1 MLDPRHKKV
10 KTILISQPKPEGR
23 SPYALIERKYKLKID
38 FRPFINVEEI
48 SAIEFKQQRISILN
62 HDAVIFTSK
71 NSMDHYFGLCEKMRL
86 RVPDITKYFC
96 VSEAIA
102 HYLQNFITYRKRK
115 IFIGEQSFASLIPLM
130 KKFPESKFLYPCS
143 NVLKER
149 PNPSLEKS
157 GLEYTKAQMY
167 KVVCSDL
174 SDLCDV
180 KYDVL
185 VFFSPTGITSL
196 KQNFPDFEQN
206 ETRIAVFGKTTLNSL
221 KENKLIADIVVP
233 SKTATSMSMALD
245 QYIKE
250 ANKRRK

>member
-1 MLDPRHKKV
+1 MGEPKFKKV
-10 KTILISQPKPEGR
+10 KSILISQPKPEGR
-23 SPYALIERKYKLKID
+23 SPYSLIERKYKLKID

-48 SAIEFKQQRISILN
+48 TAIEFKQQRISILN
-62 HDAVIFTSK
+62 HDSVIFTSK

-86 RVPDITKYFC
+86 RVPETTKYFC

-143 NVLKER
+143 NILKER
-149 PNPSLEKS
+149 PNPSLENS

-174 SDLCDV
+174 SDLMDV
-180 KYDVL
+180 KYDIL
-185 VFFSPTGITSL
+185 VFFSPTGIKSL
-196 KQNFPDFEQN
+196 KQNFPNFEQK
-206 ETRIAVFGKTTLNSL
+206 ETRIAVFGKTTLDSVKDNNL
-221 KENKLIADIVVP
+221 KADIKVP
-233 SKTATSMSMALD
+233 NKTASSMSMALD
-245 QYIKE
+245 QYIKL

>member
-1 MLDPRHKKV
+1 MGEPKFKKV
-10 KTILISQPKPEGR
+10 KSILISQPKPEGR
-23 SPYALIERKYKLKID
+23 SPYSLIERKYKLKID

-48 SAIEFKQQRISILN
+48 TAIEFKKQRISILN
-62 HDAVIFTSK
+62 HDSVIFTSK

-86 RVPDITKYFC
+86 RVPETTKYFC

-143 NVLKER
+143 NILKER
-149 PNPSLEKS
+149 PNPSLENS

-174 SDLCDV
+174 SDLIDV
-180 KYDVL
+180 KYDIL
-185 VFFSPTGITSL
+185 VFFSPTGIKSL
-196 KQNFPDFEQN
+196 KQNFPNFEQKD
-206 ETRIAVFGKTTLNSL
+206 TRIAVFGKTTLDSVKDNNL
-221 KENKLIADIVVP
+221 KADIKVP
-233 SKTATSMSMALD
+233 NKTASSMSMALD
-245 QYIKE
+245 QYIKL

>member
-1 MLDPRHKKV
+1 MGEPKFKKV
-10 KTILISQPKPEGR
+10 KSILISQPKPEGR
-23 SPYALIERKYKLKID
+23 SPYSLIERKYKLKID

-48 SAIEFKQQRISILN
+48 TAIEFKKQRISILN
-62 HDAVIFTSK
+62 HDSVIFTSK

-86 RVPDITKYFC
+86 RVPETTKYFC

-143 NVLKER
+143 NILKER
-149 PNPSLEKS
+149 PNPSLENS

-174 SDLCDV
+174 SDLIDV
-180 KYDVL
+180 KYDIL
-185 VFFSPTGITSL
+185 VFFSPTGIKSL
-196 KQNFPDFEQN
+196 KQNFPNFEQK
-206 ETRIAVFGKTTLNSL
+206 ETRIAVFGKTTLDSVKDNNL
-221 KENKLIADIVVP
+221 KADIKVP
-233 SKTATSMSMALD
+233 NKTASSMSMALD
-245 QYIKE
+245 QYIKL

>member
-1 MLDPRHKKV
+1 MGEPKFKKV
-10 KTILISQPKPEGR
+10 KSILISQPKPEGR
-23 SPYALIERKYKLKID
+23 SPYSLIERKYKLKID

-48 SAIEFKQQRISILN
+48 TAIEFKQQRISILN
-62 HDAVIFTSK
+62 HDSVIFTSK

-86 RVPDITKYFC
+86 RVPETTKYFC

-143 NVLKER
+143 NILKER
-149 PNPSLEKS
+149 PNPSLENS

-174 SDLCDV
+174 SDLMDV
-180 KYDVL
+180 KYDIL
-185 VFFSPTGITSL
+185 VFFSPTGIKSL
-196 KQNFPDFEQN
+196 KQNFPNFEQK
-206 ETRIAVFGKTTLNSL
+206 ETRIAVFGKTTLDSVKDNNL
-221 KENKLIADIVVP
+221 NADIKVP
-233 SKTATSMSMALD
+233 NKTASSMSMALD
-245 QYIKE
+245 QYIKL

>member
-1 MLDPRHKKV
+1 MGEPKFKKV
-10 KTILISQPKPEGR
+10 KSILISQPKPEGR
-23 SPYALIERKYKLKID
+23 SPYSLIERKYKLKID

-48 SAIEFKQQRISILN
+48 TAIEFKKQRISILN
-62 HDAVIFTSK
+62 HDSVIFTSK

-86 RVPDITKYFC
+86 RVPETTKYFC

-143 NVLKER
+143 NILKER
-149 PNPSLEKS
+149 PNPSLENS

-174 SDLCDV
+174 SDLMDV
-180 KYDVL
+180 KYDIL
-185 VFFSPTGITSL
+185 VFFSPTGIKSL
-196 KQNFPDFEQN
+196 KQNFPNFEQK
-206 ETRIAVFGKTTLNSL
+206 ETRIAVFGKTTLDSVKDNNL
-221 KENKLIADIVVP
+221 KADIKVP
-233 SKTATSMSMALD
+233 NKTASSMSMALD
-245 QYIKE
+245 QYIKL

>member
-1 MLDPRHKKV
+1 MVETRKKKV
-10 KTILISQPKPEGR
+10 NSILISQPKPEGR
-23 SPYALIERKYKLKID
+23 SPYSLIERKYKLKIV

-48 SAIEFKQQRISILN
+48 SAIEFKKQRISILN
-62 HDAVIFTSK
+62 HDSVIFTSK
-71 NSMDHYFGLCEKMRL
+71 NSMDHYFGLCEKMRI

-130 KKFPESKFLYPCS
+130 KKFPDSKFLYPCS

-149 PNPSLEKS
+149 PNPSLENS

-167 KVVCSDL
+167 RVVCSDL
-174 SDLCDV
+174 TDLSDV

-185 VFFSPTGITSL
+185 VFFSPTGIKSL
-196 KQNFPDFEQN
+196 KQNFPNFEQN
-206 ETRIAVFGKTTLNSL
+206 ETRIAVFGKTTLNSV
-221 KENKLIADIVVP
+221 KDNKLIADIIVP

>member
-62 HDAVIFTSK
+62 HDSVIFTSK

-86 RVPDITKYFC
+86 RVPDTTKYFC

-115 IFIGEQSFASLIPLM
+115 IFIGEQ
-130 KKFPESKFLYPCS
+130 
-143 NVLKER
+143 N
-149 PNPSLEKS
+149 
-157 GLEYTKAQMY
+157 
-167 KVVCSDL
+167 
-174 SDLCDV
+174 
-180 KYDVL
+180 
-185 VFFSPTGITSL
+185 
-196 KQNFPDFEQN
+196 
-206 ETRIAVFGKTTLNSL
+206 
-221 KENKLIADIVVP
+221 
-233 SKTATSMSMALD
+233 
-245 QYIKE
+245 
-250 ANKRRK
+250 

>member
-62 HDAVIFTSK
+62 HDSVIFTSK

-86 RVPDITKYFC
+86 RVPDTTKYFC

-143 NVLKER
+143 NVLKE
-149 PNPSLEKS
+149 
-157 GLEYTKAQMY
+157 
-167 KVVCSDL
+167 
-174 SDLCDV
+174 
-180 KYDVL
+180 
-185 VFFSPTGITSL
+185 
-196 KQNFPDFEQN
+196 
-206 ETRIAVFGKTTLNSL
+206 
-221 KENKLIADIVVP
+221 
-233 SKTATSMSMALD
+233 
-245 QYIKE
+245 
-250 ANKRRK
+250 

>member
-48 SAIEFKQQRISILN
+48 SAIEFKQKRISILN
-62 HDAVIFTSK
+62 HDSVIFTSK

-86 RVPDITKYFC
+86 RVPDTTKYFC

-174 SDLCDV
+174 SDLSDV
-180 KYDVL
+180 KYDIL

-196 KQNFPDFEQN
+196 KQNFPNFEQN
-206 ETRIAVFGKTTLNSL
+206 ETRIAVFGKTTLNSV
-221 KENKLIADIVVP
+221 KDNELIADIVVP
-233 SKTATSMSMALD
+233 SKTASSMSMALD

>member
-1 MLDPRHKKV
+1 MGEPKFKKV
-10 KTILISQPKPEGR
+10 KSILISQPKPEGR
-23 SPYALIERKYKLKID
+23 SPYSLIERKYKLKID

-48 SAIEFKQQRISILN
+48 TAIEFKQQRISILN
-62 HDAVIFTSK
+62 HDSVIFTSK

-86 RVPDITKYFC
+86 RVPETTKYFC

-143 NVLKER
+143 NILKDR
-149 PNPSLEKS
+149 PNPSLENS

-174 SDLCDV
+174 SDLVDV
-180 KYDVL
+180 KYDIL
-185 VFFSPTGITSL
+185 VFFSPTGIKSL
-196 KQNFPDFEQN
+196 KQNFPNFEQKD
-206 ETRIAVFGKTTLNSL
+206 TRIAVFGKTTLDSVKDNNL
-221 KENKLIADIVVP
+221 KADIKVP
-233 SKTATSMSMALD
+233 NKTASSMSMALD
-245 QYIKE
+245 QYIKL

>member
-1 MLDPRHKKV
+1 MGEPKFKKV
-10 KTILISQPKPEGR
+10 KSILISQPKPEGR
-23 SPYALIERKYKLKID
+23 SPYSVIERKYKLKID

-48 SAIEFKQQRISILN
+48 TAIEFKQQRISILN
-62 HDAVIFTSK
+62 HDSVIFTSK

-86 RVPDITKYFC
+86 RVPETTKYFC

-143 NVLKER
+143 NILKER
-149 PNPSLEKS
+149 PNPSLENS

-174 SDLCDV
+174 SDLMDV
-180 KYDVL
+180 KYDIL
-185 VFFSPTGITSL
+185 VFFSPTGIKSL
-196 KQNFPDFEQN
+196 KQNFPNFEQK
-206 ETRIAVFGKTTLNSL
+206 ETRIAVFGKTTLDSVKDNNL
-221 KENKLIADIVVP
+221 KADIKVP
-233 SKTATSMSMALD
+233 NKTASSMSMALD
-245 QYIKE
+245 QYIKL

>member
-1 MLDPRHKKV
+1 MGEPKFKKV
-10 KTILISQPKPEGR
+10 KSILISQPKPEGR
-23 SPYALIERKYKLKID
+23 SPYSLIERKYKLKID

-48 SAIEFKQQRISILN
+48 TAIEFKKQRISILN
-62 HDAVIFTSK
+62 HDSVIFTSK

-86 RVPDITKYFC
+86 RVPETTKYFC

-102 HYLQNFITYRKRK
+102 HYLQNFVTYRKRK

-143 NVLKER
+143 NILKER
-149 PNPSLEKS
+149 PNPSLENS

-174 SDLCDV
+174 SDLVDV
-180 KYDVL
+180 KYDIL
-185 VFFSPTGITSL
+185 VFFSPTGIKSL
-196 KQNFPDFEQN
+196 KQNFPNFEQK
-206 ETRIAVFGKTTLNSL
+206 ETRIAVFGKTTLDSVKDNNL
-221 KENKLIADIVVP
+221 KADIKVP
-233 SKTATSMSMALD
+233 NKTASSMSMALD
-245 QYIKE
+245 QYIKL